1 MSKKVI
7 DLLRKYGPMLSGEL
21 AKKFEREYGVSN
33 TAARQALSR
42 AKKPVSKISILSFD
56 KNQKFFYLENQYM
69 SQGYIDSMMKAIKD
83 SSQVNWAYICAFQSQ
98 NGYVAKEI
106 LPALV
111 SSPIQNVKG
120 HKTHQRVL
128 EALLKCNIIEE
139 YNDTHWML
147 ADWVPIENRSVAR
160 SFGLE
165 VVKKQVV
172 NDFVSWARNI
182 NLIGYNTARTLTDP
196 AEFAHFQWAITA
208 PSYIQPLY
216 DNNRNRPGFVVADI
230 FYGQIADIE
239 NVKFFLDKLSI
250 IRTFK
255 KLSTFLPVLLVESVS
270 PEALK
275 ELKDNKVTVALIKN
289 LFDQK
294 YSELLAEIVNV
305 FSHSSAII
313 AKNPEKI
320 EKLFSEISKAE
331 GRYNDIIGDMFELLV
346 GYYYQNI
353 GCRYLEIKR
362 NIRIPDSPESNEI
375 DVLVEREGEVIII
388 ECKATRSAVEEVFV
402 EKWLSQNIVRIRK
415 WVQNRYQDG
424 RRIRFQLW
432 SLGGF
437 TSGAQSLLDSAS
449 SSAKKYDID
458 FFDKNQIIDMAKEHM
473 VQPVVDVLNQHF
485 QPLLKK

>member
-165 VVKKQVV
+165 VVKKQV
-172 NDFVSWARNI
+172 
-182 NLIGYNTARTLTDP
+182 
-196 AEFAHFQWAITA
+196 
-208 PSYIQPLY
+208 
-216 DNNRNRPGFVVADI
+216 
-230 FYGQIADIE
+230 
-239 NVKFFLDKLSI
+239 
-250 IRTFK
+250 
-255 KLSTFLPVLLVESVS
+255 
-270 PEALK
+270 
-275 ELKDNKVTVALIKN
+275 
-289 LFDQK
+289 
-294 YSELLAEIVNV
+294 
-305 FSHSSAII
+305 
-313 AKNPEKI
+313 
-320 EKLFSEISKAE
+320 EKL
-331 GRYNDIIGDMFELLV
+331 L
-346 GYYYQNI
+346 
-353 GCRYLEIKR
+353 
-362 NIRIPDSPESNEI
+362 
-375 DVLVEREGEVIII
+375 
-388 ECKATRSAVEEVFV
+388 
-402 EKWLSQNIVRIRK
+402 
-415 WVQNRYQDG
+415 
-424 RRIRFQLW
+424 
-432 SLGGF
+432 
-437 TSGAQSLLDSAS
+437 
-449 SSAKKYDID
+449 
-458 FFDKNQIIDMAKEHM
+458 
-473 VQPVVDVLNQHF
+473 
-485 QPLLKK
+485 